1 MSRIV
6 GIDLGTTNSAIAI
19 LDDAGR
25 PKIVENAEG
34 SNITPSAVFYDPND
48 HSKVTVGQTAKDND
62 SIHENFV
69 FQAFKRGM
77 DQTGPFKRDGWTY
90 GLEATAVELS
100 ALVLKKVVQ
109 DAKNRVGHI
118 DSAVITV
125 PANFADEAR
134 RATIAAGEQAGLT
147 VKHIVNEPT
156 AALFYYSFER
166 PVGGTVVVYDFGGG
180 TLDVSVANVS
190 GKDVEIVTSKGDP
203 RLGGLDFDDELLALI
218 ASKYQ
223 AQTGEALD
231 IRKTHALGKTV
242 EEYKKQLSTRETTS
256 VQVTGGSGGR
266 QIFDVSR
273 AEFEAVTAVLIA
285 RADMLVE
292 GALTDAGLKPTDI
305 EDIFLV
311 GGSTRMP
318 MVLAHLQSLFKKE
331 PICNVN
337 PDEVVALGAAL
348 YAGVN
353 ADPSQLNAAQA
364 SSVQSMKLR
373 EVANHYYGMVSLD
386 MSHATGPRS
395 QVSIMIEKNT
405 PIPAAET
412 QSFYTT
418 HQGQTEVDCVVTQS
432 STRES
437 DPDFVRTIWSGDLGP
452 LPPNRPSDQQI
463 DVHFSY
469 DTNQV
474 MQCSFV
480 DVATGIKQEVSLGMS
495 ESPGVGI
502 DLDKFTVS

>member
-48 HSKVTVGQTAKDND
+48 HSNVTVGQTAKDYD
-62 SIHENFV
+62 SIHPNFV

-77 DQTGPFKRDGWTY
+77 DQAGPFKRDGRAY

-100 ALVLKKVVQ
+100 ALVLKKLVR
-109 DAKNRVGHI
+109 DAQNRVGHI

-125 PANFADEAR
+125 PASFVDEAR

-166 PVGGTVVVYDFGGG
+166 SLGGTVVVYDFGGG

-203 RLGGLDFDDELLALI
+203 SLGGLNFDDELLALI
-218 ASKYQ
+218 AAKYQ
-223 AQTGEALD
+223 AQTGTALD
-231 IRKTHALGKTV
+231 TENTHALDRSV
-242 EEYKKQLSTRETTS
+242 ETYKKQLSTRETTS

-273 AEFEAVTAVLIA
+273 AEFEAVTAVLIG

-292 GALTDAGLKPTDI
+292 GALADAGLKPTDI
-305 EDIFLV
+305 KDIFLV

-318 MVLAHLQSLFKKE
+318 MVSAHLQSLFKKA
-331 PICNVN
+331 PICNIN

-373 EVANHYYGMVSLD
+373 EVANHHYGTVIFD
-386 MSHATGPRS
+386 TSHATESRLR
-395 QVSIMIEKNT
+395 VSVVIEKNT
-405 PIPAAET
+405 PIPAART
-412 QSFYTT
+412 RSYYTVNK
-418 HQGQTEVDCVVTQS
+418 GQTTVDCVVTQS

-437 DPDFVRTIWSGDLGP
+437 DPDFVRTIWSGELGP
-452 LPPNRPSDQQI
+452 LPPNRPSHQQI

-480 DVATGIKQEVSLGMS
+480 DVESGIKQEVALGMS
-495 ESPGVGI
+495 ESPSAGI